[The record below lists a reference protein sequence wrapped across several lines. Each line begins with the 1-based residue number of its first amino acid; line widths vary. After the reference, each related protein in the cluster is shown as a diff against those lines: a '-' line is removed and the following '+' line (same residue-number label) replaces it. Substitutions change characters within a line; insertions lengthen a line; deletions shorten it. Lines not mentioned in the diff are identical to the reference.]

1 MPSVPLETIGEK
13 LREARTRN
21 GYSVEQI
28 SKLITVARKN
38 IELIEEGISPDLP
51 EPYVRGI
58 VRLYARQVG
67 LTVEDPAE
75 ARPEPRPDP
84 REAVPVFQE
93 RPAHRPAREHAANP
107 FAGRESAAGTRGQ
120 VFGGLAILIIVSLAV
135 SMFWIGKEKSARPVE
150 EISFA
155 EAVKEREA
163 KYAEEKRRNDSIS
176 ASQPWRARFV
186 SGDSLTLVGRTTN
199 TVNLKIGIDRWH
211 LKPYVLPANFKM
223 EWKARKSFSVILDS
237 SAGLEL
243 SLNGMNLGPLWRSN
257 KPPQHVMLSWAT
269 VEKLQGLSGR

>member
-1 MPSVPLETIGEK
+1 MPSVPLEAIGEK
-13 LREARTRN
+13 LREARLRK

-28 SKLITVARKN
+28 SKLITVPRKN
-38 IELIEEGISPDLP
+38 IELIEEGISPGLP

-58 VRLYARQVG
+58 IRLYAGQVG
-67 LTVEDPAE
+67 LIVEDPGE
-75 ARPEPRPDP
+75 ARPVA
-84 REAVPVFQE
+84 REEVPVFAE
-93 RPAHRPAREHAANP
+93 TPVHRPARDHAAIP
-107 FAGRESAAGTRGQ
+107 FADGESTAGARGQQ
-120 VFGGLAILIIVSLAV
+120 VFGGLAILTIVSLAV

-199 TVNLKIGIDRWH
+199 SINLKIGIDRWH
-211 LKPYVLPANFKM
+211 LKPYVLPANYKM

-257 KPPQHVMLSWAT
+257 KPPQRVTLSWAT

>member
-13 LREARTRN
+13 LREARLRK
-21 GYSVEQI
+21 GYSVDQI
-28 SKLITVARKN
+28 AKLITVARKN
-38 IELIEEGISPDLP
+38 IELIEEGISPGLP

-58 VRLYARQVG
+58 IRLYAREVG
-67 LTVEDPAE
+67 LTVEEPGE
-75 ARPEPRPDP
+75 ASDE
-84 REAVPVFQE
+84 VPLAPE
-93 RPAHRPAREHAANP
+93 RPVHRPARDHAAVP
-107 FAGRESAAGTRGQ
+107 FADGEGTAVARGQQ
-120 VFGGLAILIIVSLAV
+120 VFGALAILVIVSLAV

-186 SGDSLTLVGRTTN
+186 SGDSLTLVGRTTDS
-199 TVNLKIGIDRWH
+199 VNLKIGIDRWH
-211 LKPYVLPANFKM
+211 LKPYALPANYKM
-223 EWKARKSFSVILDS
+223 EWKARKSFSVILDG
-237 SAGLEL
+237 SARLEL

-257 KPPQHVMLSWAT
+257 RPPQRVTLSWAT